1 MTASDSSP
9 PAGFSGQAA
18 LFPLPNAT
26 LFPNVMLPLHIF
38 EPRYRQ
44 MVEETLRRDRL
55 IAIAALREDATQ
67 DYFSKTAPVH
77 DMVCLGRIVA
87 DERLDDGRYYLLTQ
101 GLSRARL
108 ITEISTDK
116 PYRIGQLELIT
127 DVYPVVPVINR
138 EHRQRE
144 LVQGFRSLFP
154 DLATDASLMAALES
168 TVPLGELCDVIAHA
182 MKLSTGDAVQLLK
195 QADVDQRSDIVL
207 QFLKLQCRE
216 QGLSMPRRFP
226 PEFSIN

>member
-1 MTASDSSP
+1 MTASDFSP
-9 PAGFSGQAA
+9 TAGFSGQAA
-18 LFPLPNAT
+18 LFPLPNMT
-26 LFPNVMLPLHIF
+26 LFPSVMLPLHVF

-44 MVEETLRRDRL
+44 LVEETLRQDRL
-55 IAIAALREDATQ
+55 IAIAALREDTTE

-108 ITEISTDK
+108 ITEISTNK

-216 QGLSMPRRFP
+216 QGISAPRRFP